1 MLGKTP
7 EAHFSINNRPEF
19 TYFPAVSEIP
29 LSGKTAVSW
38 MLNSALVGNDI
49 SSTAY
54 TIQSF
59 SFQKLSFKVI
69 YKAKDK
75 EILCIGA
82 VSIIPTL
89 RAITP
94 SNQSPL
100 QPVQLENKHAGHARK
115 GSLEHQRND
124 ASNRNRPLSIT

>member
-1 MLGKTP
+1 MQGKIP
-7 EAHFSINNRPEF
+7 EAQLSINNRPEF

-29 LSGKTAVSW
+29 LSGKTAVTW

-69 YKAKDK
+69 YVTKDK
-75 EILCIGA
+75 EILCLRA

-89 RAITP
+89 RAVTP
-94 SNQSPL
+94 PNQSPL
-100 QPVQLENKHAGHARK
+100 QSVQL
-115 GSLEHQRND
+115 
-124 ASNRNRPLSIT
+124 